1 MGDSYSSNDL
11 FDSLRFRGV
20 SMGTDMR
27 MLPDSQQGFSPIVR
41 GVAQSNALVKIS
53 QNGQV
58 IYQKNVSPGPFEIA
72 DILPTGSGG
81 DLNVE
86 VIEADG
92 RTSSFIVPFSSVPNM
107 LQEGIGKIWSVAGGS
122 AHGRKPL
129 SPPVCPGQL
138 SIRDQ

>member
-1 MGDSYSSNDL
+1 MLGYNANYNYNEAKGGGRNQENAYFQLNSGLNAFGWQFRDSSSYNKSKGVEGSWTNNTRYVERGIAALKSIIRMGDSYSSNDL

-58 IYQKNVSPGPFEIA
+58 IYQK
-72 DILPTGSGG
+72 TC
-81 DLNVE
+81 
-86 VIEADG
+86 
-92 RTSSFIVPFSSVPNM
+92 R
-107 LQEGIGKIWSVAGGS
+107 
-122 AHGRKPL
+122 
-129 SPPVCPGQL
+129 PP
-138 SIRDQ
+138 I